1 MNWWLAFESAS
12 LELPQKKIGCFSP
25 QPSLA
30 IFSLCHLQKEIS
42 GKILIQY
49 KMGVSPEQW
58 SVLIWTSWG
67 SGSCFSEIT
76 LRLLLLQL
84 HFGVIFVLVLF
95 RQGSG
100 TAQRN
105 WGVMEL
111 HWNKLK
117 IIFKLWSRGIQTNP
131 WINGL
136 PPERQEREQGQPQWV
151 SPVVYILFV
160 SPHDQYF
167 SFSLNSG
174 INRSDFTQT
183 SGNICSY
190 RKCESKRPGQR
201 SKRKCGSKGQ
211 QAALG
216 KEHPWKLLLHVP
228 ASPSLQNIRS
238 PFEVTVAPVTGCNFL
253 NPLSSS
259 S

>member
-1 MNWWLAFESAS
+1 METFRKVVWTRFQRGGTELKNRCGFLPSKLYPQDLGDNELMVGIWISKSWTPPKENRMFFSSALS
-12 LELPQKKIGCFSP
+12 GNFLP
-25 QPSLA
+25 
-30 IFSLCHLQKEIS
+30 CHLQKEIS

-49 KMGVSPEQW
+49 KIGVSPEQW

-84 HFGVIFVLVLF
+84 HFGAIFVLVLF

-105 WGVMEL
+105 WGVMEV
-111 HWNKLK
+111 HWNNLK
-117 IIFKLWSRGIQTNP
+117 TIFKLWSRPIPESMDSHLRSRKESRDSLSEYIQ
-131 WINGL
+131 WFAL
-136 PPERQEREQGQPQWV
+136 
-151 SPVVYILFV
+151 LFA

-174 INRSDFTQT
+174 INRSDFTET

-216 KEHPWKLLLHVP
+216 K
-228 ASPSLQNIRS
+228 
-238 PFEVTVAPVTGCNFL
+238 
-253 NPLSSS
+253 
-259 S
+259 